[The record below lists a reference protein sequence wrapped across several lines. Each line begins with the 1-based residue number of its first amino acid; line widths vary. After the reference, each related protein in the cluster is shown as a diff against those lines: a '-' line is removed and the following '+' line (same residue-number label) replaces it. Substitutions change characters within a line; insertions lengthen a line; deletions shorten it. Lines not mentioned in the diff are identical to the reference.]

1 MKRVKRRASASVGGS
16 RDSTHSRSPRRASTA
31 DSGPY
36 ARFREIIFLFS
47 AVGSGGTQAIG
58 QTPSL
63 SNDYDVT
70 YKRGCMNVSSTA
82 NRTNN
87 LWQIAIEY
95 LSGDK
100 VTTPAQTSGTQLGIA
115 SAVLGIDGMGGYID
129 PPLRVRAQVTLQVT
143 VQNNDVA
150 ARNLCVVLGIREWY
164 FAADAEN

>member
-1 MKRVKRRASASVGGS
+1 MARVKRRAGASAGGS
-16 RDSTHSRSPRRASTA
+16 RDSQHTRTPNRASVGDA
-31 DSGPY
+31 RPY
-36 ARFREIIFLFS
+36 ARFREIVFLFT
-47 AVGSGGTQAIG
+47 AVTQNGGQAIG

-63 SNDYDVT
+63 NNDYDVT

-87 LWQIAIEY
+87 LWQVAIEY

-100 VTTPAQTSGTQLGIA
+100 VTTPAGTSGTQLSIA
-115 SAVLGIDGMGGYID
+115 SATLGIDGMGGWVD
-129 PPLRVRAQVTLQVT
+129 PPLRVRATVTLQVT
-143 VQNNDVA
+143 VQNNDTA

>member
-1 MKRVKRRASASVGGS
+1 MPRVKQRASASVGGS
-16 RDSTHSRSPRRASTA
+16 RDSRPVKRTKGGQR
-31 DSGPY
+31 PY
-36 ARFREIIFLFS
+36 ARFRELVFLFN
-47 AVGSGGTQAIG
+47 AVGSGGGTLIG

-63 SNDYDVT
+63 NNDYDVI

-87 LWQIAIEY
+87 LWQVGFEY

-100 VTTPAQTSGTQLGIA
+100 ITTPAQTNGTQNPIA
-115 SAVLGIDGMGGYID
+115 SATLGIDGMGGWMD
-129 PPLRVRAQVTLQVT
+129 PPLRVRATVTLQVT
-143 VQNNDVA
+143 VVNNDTV